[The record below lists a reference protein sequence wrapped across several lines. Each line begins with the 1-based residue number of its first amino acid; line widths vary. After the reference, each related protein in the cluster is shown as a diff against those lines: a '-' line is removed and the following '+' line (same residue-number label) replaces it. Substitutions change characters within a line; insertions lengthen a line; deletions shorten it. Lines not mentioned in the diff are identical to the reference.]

1 MNPSGASGYEPHR
14 LLHTRV
20 RDIPSRTEG
29 ELTAV
34 TREHHRGGVRRI
46 AHIRPAGGV
55 EFATSAENIE
65 PAPGPAPPP
74 PGEPR

>member
-1 MNPSGASGYEPHR
+1 MNPPGTTGDEPHP

-34 TREHHRGGVRRI
+34 TRERHRGGVRRI
-46 AHIRPAGGV
+46 AHIRPVDGV
-55 EFATSAENIE
+55 VFATSADNIE
-65 PAPGPAPPP
+65 PALGPVPAPGDPP
-74 PGEPR
+74 